1 MPVLIEELNQS
12 KSQNTGYKRS
22 LDLFILLSTL
32 LLLLP
37 LWLLLAILIPTS
49 IWIGDRGPI
58 FFRQDRA
65 GKNGE
70 IFTLLKFRTMVPDSS
85 THGPVWTLTDDKRVT
100 TVGKILRR
108 TALDELP
115 GLLSILKG
123 DMSFV
128 GPRALEV
135 GEQKILEKRIPEF
148 RLRLNVVPGLTGLA
162 QLYDQTDIAEDKI
175 KYDLQY
181 ISTMSLWLD
190 VMILIRSVK
199 NTFLARWDRRE
210 GKDNPRAN
218 Y

>member
-135 GEQKILEKRIPEF
+135 GEQKMLEKRIPEF

-210 GKDNPRAN
+210 GKDNPTAN